1 MLKEYQILNNR
12 GIIDALTVQITLEPL
27 GRNVQNFVLCL
38 YINYKYC
45 NYVLVHSFAK
55 VQKSQ
60 QGYSF

>member
-1 MLKEYQILNNR
+1 MLKEYQILSNR
-12 GIIDALTVQITLEPL
+12 GMIDVQITLEPL
-27 GRNVQNFVLCL
+27 GSNVQKCVLVL

-45 NYVLVHSFAK
+45 NYVLVHSFAR